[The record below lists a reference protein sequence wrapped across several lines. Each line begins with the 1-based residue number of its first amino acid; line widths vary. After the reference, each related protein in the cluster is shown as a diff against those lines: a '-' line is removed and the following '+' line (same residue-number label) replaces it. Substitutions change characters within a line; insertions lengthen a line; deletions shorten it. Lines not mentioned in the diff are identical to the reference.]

1 MHGVEEGSVVEKEP
15 DGEVESELECRVCRT
30 GPELPLRPLFSPCLC
45 SGSIGLVHQDC
56 LEQWLTH
63 SQKEICELCSAKY
76 MFDPEYSADAPD
88 IIPLHILIFSGLK
101 KILLE
106 VVPFTVRIILAVFL
120 WLVMAPLCTSW
131 MYKIWFRPNVFM
143 GFYTGTI
150 FQKTVIFKDATTG
163 LVLMGV
169 IAISFIV
176 LMSFAD
182 FLRFHWIQEPLVNGN
197 GPAAVPVIGGG
208 LPFPPGAAPIPGPGA
223 RDGNGAQNRVDLD
236 PNQPDRLRPPAG
248 GGGGGDH
255 PVAVAAVADRG
266 VVPVVVM
273 GMGEPHPHP
282 DPNRSLPLQVGVPGP
297 GLGLGLGGLFP
308 PAAMGVTGAGADDI
322 TSVWSDVDSMSDDDE
337 EEQVRKP
344 L

>member
-1 MHGVEEGSVVEKEP
+1 MHAEGGGTDVPKEP
-15 DGEVESELECRVCRT
+15 EGEGESELECRVCRT

-106 VVPFTVRIILAVFL
+106 VVPFTVRVILAVFL

-131 MYKIWFRPNVFM
+131 MYKIWFRPNVFV
-143 GFYTGTI
+143 GFYAGTI
-150 FQKTVIFKDATTG
+150 FHKSVVFKDATTG

-182 FLRFHWIQEPLVNGN
+182 FLRFHWIQEPLAPPAPVNGN
-197 GPAAVPVIGGG
+197 GPAMMPVIGG
-208 LPFPPGAAPIPGPGA
+208 
-223 RDGNGAQNRVDLD
+223 
-236 PNQPDRLRPPAG
+236 
-248 GGGGGDH
+248 
-255 PVAVAAVADRG
+255 
-266 VVPVVVM
+266 
-273 GMGEPHPHP
+273 
-282 DPNRSLPLQVGVPGP
+282 
-297 GLGLGLGGLFP
+297 
-308 PAAMGVTGAGADDI
+308 
-322 TSVWSDVDSMSDDDE
+322 
-337 EEQVRKP
+337 
-344 L
+344 

>member
-1 MHGVEEGSVVEKEP
+1 MHEVESLVEKETA
-15 DGEVESELECRVCRT
+15 DGEAESELECRVCRT

-88 IIPLHILIFSGLK
+88 IIPLHILIFSGIK
-101 KILLE
+101 RILLE
-106 VVPFTVRIILAVFL
+106 VVPFTIRIILAIFL

-131 MYKIWFRPNVFM
+131 MYKIWFRPNVFVS
-143 GFYTGTI
+143 FYAGTI
-150 FQKTVIFKDATTG
+150 FHKTVIFKDATTG

-182 FLRFHWIQEPLVNGN
+182 FLRFHWIQEPPMNGNVMNGN
-197 GPAAVPVIGGG
+197 GPAAVPVIGGPP
-208 LPFPPGAAPIPGPGA
+208 LPPGAAQNNPGQPGV
-223 RDGNGAQNRVDLD
+223 NGIGPQNRVDLGRD
-236 PNQPDRLRPPAG
+236 PNQPDLLAVPAPG
-248 GGGGGDH
+248 GGGGGEH
-255 PVAVAAVADRG
+255 PVAAVADRG

-273 GMGEPHPHP
+273 GRGNIHPIPSHP
-282 DPNRSLPLQVGVPGP
+282 IPSHPTTIV
-297 GLGLGLGGLFP
+297 
-308 PAAMGVTGAGADDI
+308 I
-322 TSVWSDVDSMSDDDE
+322 TSE
-337 EEQVRKP
+337 T
-344 L
+344 